1 MSRSKDRKITRLQS
15 RAVWPHVV
23 LTVVAAFI
31 FLMVNIVVISVMT
44 NSTVFNKISS
54 GVGYAQK
61 QAEVILKEKVGSQ
74 RELDRVIGNADWQ
87 YGGYADKALGA
98 VVTDKDNKI
107 LALRGNTVPD
117 FDKVVT
123 LLLGTKKY
131 VLAED
136 TSFSIVHFEEG
147 DLRIDLAELIRARTR
162 DADKDVQV
170 FNPEWGNSEFIRI
183 SIWYCFRDNPNI
195 NVYLRLPISISYY
208 EVAAF
213 VIPVGVTTILG
224 MILIIYQIISIVSV
238 VTERRRLLKLLCT
251 DFATGGNNWTYMTR
265 ILKKRR
271 FYNKKRGY
279 VMVSFCME
287 KYDTFCLLNSEKAGE
302 ELLEGVYRVLE
313 DNIRK
318 TEFLCRREGADFVL
332 LLVKEDPMV
341 LDGRICSFISEIGRK
356 FPDIKNRMIAGIVN
370 VGENRDV
377 EPGELYNSAVIARK
391 ASADKASFLV
401 SWFDTKMKEKMI
413 WEQTVENE
421 MEKALIERQ
430 FIMYLQPKFS
440 TVTERLGGAEAL
452 VRWKRPETG
461 LVPPGMFIPIFENN
475 GFIMK
480 LDDFMIGEVASV
492 QAKWLSEGKRMFP
505 ISVNV
510 SRAHFALG
518 NLAEH
523 ICDIV
528 DQYGVPHKYIE
539 LELTESAFFDD
550 KEVLLDTLMKLKDE
564 GFPLSMDDFGAGYSS
579 LNTLKEL
586 PLDVVKLDAEFFR
599 GNDNFDRAH
608 VIVSETI
615 SLAKRLRMHIVAE
628 GIETRDQ
635 VDYLASENCDLIQ
648 GFYFAKPMPVEEFEE
663 LME

>member
-1 MSRSKDRKITRLQS
+1 M
-15 RAVWPHVV
+15 
-23 LTVVAAFI
+23 
-31 FLMVNIVVISVMT
+31 
-44 NSTVFNKISS
+44 
-54 GVGYAQK
+54 
-61 QAEVILKEKVGSQ
+61 
-74 RELDRVIGNADWQ
+74 
-87 YGGYADKALGA
+87 
-98 VVTDKDNKI
+98 
-107 LALRGNTVPD
+107 
-117 FDKVVT
+117 
-123 LLLGTKKY
+123 
-131 VLAED
+131 
-136 TSFSIVHFEEG
+136 
-147 DLRIDLAELIRARTR
+147 
-162 DADKDVQV
+162 
-170 FNPEWGNSEFIRI
+170 
-183 SIWYCFRDNPNI
+183 
-195 NVYLRLPISISYY
+195 
-208 EVAAF
+208 
-213 VIPVGVTTILG
+213 
-224 MILIIYQIISIVSV
+224 
-238 VTERRRLLKLLCT
+238 
-251 DFATGGNNWTYMTR
+251 
-265 ILKKRR
+265 
-271 FYNKKRGY
+271 
-279 VMVSFCME
+279 
-287 KYDTFCLLNSEKAGE
+287 
-302 ELLEGVYRVLE
+302 LE
-313 DNIRK
+313 DNLRK
-318 TEFLCRREGADFVL
+318 TEFLCRKEGADFVL

-356 FPDIKNRMIAGIVN
+356 FPDIKNRMIAGVVN
-370 VGENRDV
+370 VGEDRNV

-518 NLAEH
+518 DLAEH

-550 KEVLLDTLMKLKDE
+550 KDVLLDTLMKLKDE

-635 VDYLASENCDLIQ
+635 VDFLAGENCDLIQ
-648 GFYFAKPMPVEEFEE
+648 GFYFAKPMPVEEFEK
-663 LME
+663 LMD

>member
-74 RELDRVIGNADWQ
+74 RELDRVIGSADWQ
-87 YGGYADKALGA
+87 YVGYADKALGA

-136 TSFSIVHFEEG
+136 TSFSVVHFEED

-162 DADKDVQV
+162 NADKDVQV
-170 FNPEWGNSEFIRI
+170 FDPEWGNSEFIRI

-238 VTERRRLLKLLCT
+238 VAQRRRLFRLLCT

-271 FYNKKRGY
+271 FYNRKRGY

-401 SWFDTKMKEKMI
+401 SWFDNKMKEKMI

-421 MEKALIERQ
+421 MEKALMERQ

-440 TVTERLGGAEAL
+440 TATEKLGGAEAL
-452 VRWKRPETG
+452 VRWNRPETG

>member
-1 MSRSKDRKITRLQS
+1 MSRRKDRKINKLQS
-15 RAVWPHVV
+15 KALWPHIV
-23 LTVVAAFI
+23 LTVVAAGLF
-31 FLMVNIVVISVMT
+31 FLVNLIVIVVMI
-44 NSTVFNKISS
+44 NSTVFSKISS
-54 GVGYAQK
+54 SAGYAER
-61 QAEVILKEKVGSQ
+61 QAKIIQNGKVDSQ
-74 RELDRVIGNADWQ
+74 RALDLAADNADNQ
-87 YGGYADKALGA
+87 YSGYADKMLGA

-117 FDKVVT
+117 FNKVIT
-123 LLLGTKKY
+123 LLIGTKKY
-131 VLAED
+131 ILAED
-136 TSFSIVHFEEG
+136 PSFGIIHFDEG
-147 DLRIDLAELIRARTR
+147 DLRIDVAELIRAKTR
-162 DADKDVQV
+162 NIDRYAQLSDQD
-170 FNPEWGNSEFIRI
+170 WGSAEFVRI
-183 SIWYCFRDNPNI
+183 SIWYCFRDDPNI
-195 NVYLRLPISISYY
+195 NVYLRRPLSISYL
-208 EVAAF
+208 EMAGF
-213 VIPVGVTTILG
+213 IIPVVITTILG
-224 MILIIYQIISIVSV
+224 TILIIYQIISIVSV
-238 VTERRRLLKLLCT
+238 VVERRRLLKLLCT

-302 ELLEGVYRVLE
+302 ELLESVYHVLE
-313 DNIRK
+313 DNLRK
-318 TEFLCRREGADFVL
+318 TEFLCRKEGADFVL
-332 LLVKEDPMV
+332 LMVKEDPMV

-356 FPDIKNRMIAGIVN
+356 FPDIKNRMIAGVVN
-370 VGENRDV
+370 VGEDRNV

-518 NLAEH
+518 DLAEH

-550 KEVLLDTLMKLKDE
+550 KDVLLDTLMKLKDE

-635 VDYLASENCDLIQ
+635 VDFLAGENCDLIQ
-648 GFYFAKPMPVEEFEE
+648 GFYFAKPMPVEEFEK
-663 LME
+663 LMD

>member
-74 RELDRVIGNADWQ
+74 RELDRVIGSADWQ
-87 YGGYADKALGA
+87 YVGYADKALGA

-136 TSFSIVHFEEG
+136 TSFSVVHFEED

-162 DADKDVQV
+162 NADKDVQV
-170 FNPEWGNSEFIRI
+170 FDPEWGNSEFIRI

-238 VTERRRLLKLLCT
+238 VAQRRRLFRLLCT

-271 FYNKKRGY
+271 FYNRKRGY

-401 SWFDTKMKEKMI
+401 SWFDNKMKEKMI

-421 MEKALIERQ
+421 MEKALMERQ

-440 TVTERLGGAEAL
+440 TATEKLGGAEAL
-452 VRWKRPETG
+452 VRWNRPETG

-480 LDDFMIGEVASV
+480 LDDFMIGEVAAV